1 MTKINVVIAV
11 FSLVFLICCSG
22 TATNIIDQPSD
33 NEPFTGEAEILQSWQ
48 GDYPVDRL
56 NLLQEDNKEQGV
68 GFLDNY
74 EPFMNIWK
82 AFKPGEDI
90 PKIDFAINLVLYARN
105 TQFFNRIRI
114 GKVNVINGIAELI
127 AMETLSAMPIEDKV
141 AISFVVV
148 PRQGIVAI
156 KARGGNILID
166 K

>member
-22 TATNIIDQPSD
+22 TATNIIDQPPD